1 MAATPS
7 GSPLTALAFWD
18 GTADRDQRTR
28 RRWRIRLRRLLEMPS
43 STLAD
48 FIHAFRAVRI
58 VSVDLYADELRN
70 EGIGADYEVAPPFV
84 ARRADK
90 SLLGCWQGEIEDGL
104 TGDPTIG
111 NVTIHEPGQGAG
123 EK

>member
-1 MAATPS
+1 
-7 GSPLTALAFWD
+7 
-18 GTADRDQRTR
+18 
-28 RRWRIRLRRLLEMPS
+28 MPS

-84 ARRADK
+84 AAGPIRRSWVVGRVRSK
-90 SLLGCWQGEIEDGL
+90 M
-104 TGDPTIG
+104 
-111 NVTIHEPGQGAG
+111 V
-123 EK
+123 